1 MYHTPPAMGEQ
12 NTNNTHNDLL
22 IGGGIPQHLK
32 PRPLTTAFNRRN
44 FLTTAGIAGAAV
56 IVGAPKSQGAFFGL
70 MDDKPVPGIPHAWV
84 QAKGSDV
91 TRYARFILSL
101 NLRNIT
107 PRMVLAP
114 HFKTRGSI
122 HNSLPPKTYWKQMG
136 ATLKVVDGMIARM
149 GSPLREITSAYRSPR
164 YNRAVGGKSR
174 SYHMQ
179 NLAVDLQFQGVSPY
193 HAAYVAKQ
201 MRSQGAFRGG
211 IGRYSSFVHV
221 DTRGTNVDW

>member
-1 MYHTPPAMGEQ
+1 MHSAPAMGENSNESTQ
-12 NTNNTHNDLL
+12 NDFL
-22 IGGGIPQHLK
+22 IGGGIPQYLK
-32 PRPLTTAFNRRN
+32 PRSLGNSFSRRN
-44 FLTTAGIAGAAV
+44 FLATAGIAGAGV
-56 IVGAPKSQGAFFGL
+56 IIGAPQASQAAFFG
-70 MDDKPVPGIPHAWV
+70 MKDKAVPGIPHAWV

-91 TRYARFILSL
+91 TRYARYILSL

-114 HFKTRGSI
+114 HFKTRGRV
-122 HNSLPPKTYWKQMG
+122 HNSLPPKSSWKQMA
-136 ATLKVVDGMIARM
+136 ATLKVVDKMITRM
-149 GSPLREITSAYRSPR
+149 GSPLREVTSAYRSPR

-179 NLAVDLQFQGVSPY
+179 NMALDLQFSGVSPY

-201 MRSQGAFRGG
+201 LRAQGHFKGG

-221 DTRGTNVDW
+221 DTRGSNVDW